1 MRTGGTEGRRS
12 RNGHRRGR
20 PHHEGDA
27 YLDGVVFEVAVVFHL
42 FEEIVHILIRL
53 SQLF

>member
-1 MRTGGTEGRRS
+1 MRTGRTQGRRS
-12 RNGHRRGR
+12 RSGRRRGR
-20 PHHEGDA
+20 PHHERDA

-42 FEEIVHILIRL
+42 FEEIVDILVRL